1 MPDPAPTRQEIPLF
15 PLGTVLFPGGPL
27 PLRIFEA
34 RYIDLVRRCMR
45 ENSGFGVVLL
55 QEGLEAGDGP
65 TATSDVGTYARIVDF
80 SGQPDGLLGIEARGE
95 RRFRI
100 LSRSRA
106 RDGLNMA
113 EVEWLPDEVS
123 VPVPEE
129 FSDLGPALDYVLGQV
144 GDPYESLE
152 RRLDDA
158 GWVAGRL
165 AEILPLPPAH
175 KQRCLELDDPIER
188 LRYLRPL
195 FEITT
200 EPPTDG
206 VEPDDSADPDED

>member
-1 MPDPAPTRQEIPLF
+1 MSEAAPPTLQEIALF
-15 PLGTVLFPGGPL
+15 PLNTVLFPGGPL

-34 RYIDLVRRCMR
+34 RYIDLVRRCLR
-45 ENSGFGVVLL
+45 EDTGFGVVLL
-55 QEGLEAGDGP
+55 KEGEEAGAAP
-65 TATSDVGTYARIVDF
+65 TETCDVGTFAKIVDF

-100 LSRSRA
+100 HSRRRA

-113 EVEWLPDEVS
+113 EVEWLPEEQA
-123 VPVPEE
+123 VPLPDE
-129 FSDLGPALDYVLGQV
+129 FSDLGPALDYVLAQV
-144 GDPYESLE
+144 GEPYETLE
-152 RRLDDA
+152 RRLDDS

-165 AEILPLPPAH
+165 AEILPLPTGH
-175 KQRCLELDDPIER
+175 KQQCLELDDPVER

-200 EPPTDG
+200 EPPDTG
-206 VEPDDSADPDED
+206 RDEE

>member
-1 MPDPAPTRQEIPLF
+1 M
-15 PLGTVLFPGGPL
+15 
-27 PLRIFEA
+27 
-34 RYIDLVRRCMR
+34 
-45 ENSGFGVVLL
+45 
-55 QEGLEAGDGP
+55 
-65 TATSDVGTYARIVDF
+65 
-80 SGQPDGLLGIEARGE
+80 LGIEARGE

-106 RDGLNMA
+106 RDGLNLA
-113 EVEWLPDEVS
+113 EVEWLADEVR

-152 RRLDDA
+152 RHLDDA

-175 KQRCLELDDPIER
+175 KQQCLELDDPIER

-200 EPPTDG
+200 EPPTAG
-206 VEPDDSADPDED
+206 IEPDDDTEPDEIEPCKLQRLGE